1 MLGKIRDILHGARLR
16 PTRYYRGCVGL
27 ERRGNIVEEAVC
39 RKTWWS
45 ENRMKDSRGVCCAKG
60 GASISA
66 VVWDRY
72 WTKSVER

>member
-39 RKTWWS
+39 RKT
-45 ENRMKDSRGVCCAKG
+45 
-60 GASISA
+60 
-66 VVWDRY
+66 
-72 WTKSVER
+72 